1 MNISAG
7 AKRWRRA
14 TGRRINRACFETIGC
29 FFQSQTRSPEADML
43 DGFGKTLIYIGIVL
57 IIVGIV
63 FSASGKIPW
72 LGNLPGDIYI
82 QRGRFTFYFPL
93 ATCLLISV

>member
-1 MNISAG
+1 
-7 AKRWRRA
+7 
-14 TGRRINRACFETIGC
+14 
-29 FFQSQTRSPEADML
+29 ML
-43 DGFGKTLIYIGIVL
+43 EGFGKTLIYIGIVL

-63 FSASGKIPW
+63 FSASGKIAW

-93 ATCLLISV
+93 ATCLLISVIITLVLYLFRR